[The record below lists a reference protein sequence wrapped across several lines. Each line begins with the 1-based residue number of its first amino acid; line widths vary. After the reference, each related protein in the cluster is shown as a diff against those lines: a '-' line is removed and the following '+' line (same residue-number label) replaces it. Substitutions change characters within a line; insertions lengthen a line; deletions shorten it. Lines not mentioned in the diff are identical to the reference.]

1 LLILKNKNHFNNFF
15 IESVNPITT
24 LSSFLL
30 HSGSFSRYRCMLG
43 FVFKQLNFFIF
54 SKKFFILQ
62 KYENI
67 RWLLHN
73 FYEKNKTCITLFD
86 SIIELIKPPFV
97 VKSIVL
103 PKKIKKKTKQKY
115 AIKLVYKNEQK
126 RIRSSYKQIQYHTT
140 NNKDSTLNVR
150 LYKTLLYTLLE

>member
-1 LLILKNKNHFNNFF
+1 
-15 IESVNPITT
+15 
-24 LSSFLL
+24 
-30 HSGSFSRYRCMLG
+30 MLG